1 MKLPRS
7 LGFFDSAGS
16 RKHSP
21 FAHPPVSAMLAGTT
35 PPARKL
41 FLSKLYSPA
50 YASPVNASPACYQV
64 STHDSGSKWVA
75 SPSSSGTFIQY
86 FMSVYPDAFAGSYNA
101 WVAQRGEANTGG
113 MTPNQLKRRTGE
125 SGNAGASERQGETTP
140 LTIVLPLNRSRG
152 LPFPAR
158 LFGSNLN
165 NSPIKGSLD

>member
-1 MKLPRS
+1 
-7 LGFFDSAGS
+7 
-16 RKHSP
+16 
-21 FAHPPVSAMLAGTT
+21 MLAGTA

-101 WVAQRGEANTGG
+101 KAETERQSKQTRHHI
-113 MTPNQLKRRTGE
+113 NQIKFILGLKFGVRV
-125 SGNAGASERQGETTP
+125 ASEE
-140 LTIVLPLNRSRG
+140 SR
-152 LPFPAR
+152 AR
-158 LFGSNLN
+158 
-165 NSPIKGSLD
+165 NSD

>member
-21 FAHPPVSAMLAGTT
+21 FAHPPVSAMLAGTA

-64 STHDSGSKWVA
+64 STHDSGSKRVA
-75 SPSSSGTFIQY
+75 NPSSSGTFIQY

-101 WVAQRGEANTGG
+101 WVATERRSKHSGRHIIQIKFQVSEA
-113 MTPNQLKRRTGE
+113 QLQAYRRCWYENGFP
-125 SGNAGASERQGETTP
+125 P
-140 LTIVLPLNRSRG
+140 LPTILIALPLRSGVPQRPPV
-152 LPFPAR
+152 LRVVMPLR
-158 LFGSNLN
+158 R
-165 NSPIKGSLD
+165 

>member
-21 FAHPPVSAMLAGTT
+21 FAHPPVSAMLAGTA

-64 STHDSGSKWVA
+64 STHDSGSKRVA
-75 SPSSSGTFIQY
+75 NPSSSGTFIQY
-86 FMSVYPDAFAGSYNA
+86 FMSVYPDAFADSYNA
-101 WVAQRGEANTGG
+101 WVGTEAAKRKSAFPGEAPRSAAACRSLSDSGCADSRRG
-113 MTPNQLKRRTGE
+113 RPRAAASRSTPRAPAARD
-125 SGNAGASERQGETTP
+125 ET
-140 LTIVLPLNRSRG
+140 
-152 LPFPAR
+152 
-158 LFGSNLN
+158 
-165 NSPIKGSLD
+165 

>member
-21 FAHPPVSAMLAGTT
+21 FAHPPVSAMLAGTA

-41 FLSKLYSPA
+41 FLSKLNSPA

-101 WVAQRGEANTGG
+101 KAET
-113 MTPNQLKRRTGE
+113 
-125 SGNAGASERQGETTP
+125 ERQSKQTKHLVQRFKSSEPP
-140 LTIVLPLNRSRG
+140 LMSE
-152 LPFPAR
+152 
-158 LFGSNLN
+158 
-165 NSPIKGSLD
+165 

>member
-21 FAHPPVSAMLAGTT
+21 FAHPPVSAMLAGTA

-86 FMSVYPDAFAGSYNA
+86 FMSVYPDAFADSYNA
-101 WVAQRGEANTGG
+101 WGAAPYQITHCRSHLQVANSELRAGPREDACIIRSPSQGRRKQTPAIPRVIKSNSKPQFESVG
-113 MTPNQLKRRTGE
+113 MLLTSKTP
-125 SGNAGASERQGETTP
+125 P
-140 LTIVLPLNRSRG
+140 C
-152 LPFPAR
+152 
-158 LFGSNLN
+158 
-165 NSPIKGSLD
+165 